1 MVEVDGGSHGVRSRT
16 RLTRDESQ
24 AQTRAALI
32 DAASRLFDA
41 RGFVATSIADIAEE
55 AGYTTGAL
63 YSNFGGKEDLFFAIV
78 ERDIDRVLGE
88 LQVLLSGRPIP
99 ERLTAMHDW
108 NASHVAARRDRT
120 RAVAEFT
127 IVAQRNEVSRARLQ
141 AQGRRLH
148 QGVTAL
154 FEQQEHE
161 LGVRFRLRPP
171 VLAEAVLALVQ
182 GFAIQAAFDDAEAE
196 ALPLALGALL
206 MADPAPAPR
215 R

>member
-1 MVEVDGGSHGVRSRT
+1 VSTRP

-32 DAASRLFDA
+32 DAASRLFDE

-63 YSNFGGKEDLFFAIV
+63 YSNFDGKEDLFFALV

-88 LQVLLSGRPIP
+88 LQLLLTGRPAV
-99 ERLTAMHDW
+99 ERLTVLHDW
-108 NASHVAARRDRT
+108 NVSHVADRRNRT

-141 AQGRRLH
+141 AQGRSLH
-148 QGVTAL
+148 RGVTEL
-154 FEQQEHE
+154 FEQQEAE
-161 LGVRFRLRPP
+161 LGIRFRLRPP

-182 GFAIQAAFDDAEAE
+182 GFAIQAAFDDADAE
-196 ALPLALGALL
+196 SLPRALDALL
-206 MADPAPAPR
+206 VADPAPPPGG
-215 R
+215 